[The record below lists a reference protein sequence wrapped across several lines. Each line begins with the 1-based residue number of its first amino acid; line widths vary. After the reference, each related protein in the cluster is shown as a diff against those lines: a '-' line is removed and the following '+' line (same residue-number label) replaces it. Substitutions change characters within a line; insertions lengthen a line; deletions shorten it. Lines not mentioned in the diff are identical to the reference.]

1 MVQFR
6 CIINVNDSNN
16 TLREVIVIIRKNEK
30 RGNFTIFVK
39 DNNVDKAIRKMKNKL
54 SKSGILKDYRAR
66 SRYEKPSDIKIRKQK
81 EGKINAYRDKKKR
94 EQNL

>member
-1 MVQFR
+1 M
-6 CIINVNDSNN
+6 
-16 TLREVIVIIRKNEK
+16 
-30 RGNFTIFVK
+30 
-39 DNNVDKAIRKMKNKL
+39 DKAIRKMKNKL